1 MRVLGVVMVGA
12 AMLGGCG
19 GDKAND
25 PVSVAK
31 AALPVAVQTM
41 VDAPF
46 AEDGEIHVQAR
57 GAFVVKAE
65 AAICAVRAEIDPS
78 LKKGAPG
85 FYDPGLD
92 GHEGGSLNEPLR
104 NGTICADNGQNLV
117 SHWKLLKNRNGT
129 PYKLVLAVWQGDVAK
144 GGAVWVGAVERLDGK
159 NPTVKVGH
167 VGMPPYD
174 EEGLAG
180 HALGLSVSRDI
191 QALSES
197 FTSRLSNADRILK

>member
-1 MRVLGVVMVGA
+1 MRVLGAVLMGA

-19 GDKAND
+19 GDKAAD
-25 PVSVAK
+25 PASAAK
-31 AALPVAVQTM
+31 VEIPGAVQAI
-41 VDAPF
+41 VNAPF
-46 AEDGEIHVQAR
+46 AADGEIHVQSR
-57 GAFVVKAE
+57 GTFALKAG
-65 AAICAVRAEIDPS
+65 AAICAVGAEIDPS

-92 GHEGGSLNEPLR
+92 GHEGGGLNEPLR

-144 GGAVWVGAVERLDGK
+144 GGAVWVGGVERLEGK
-159 NPTVKVGH
+159 NPAVKVGH
-167 VGMPPYD
+167 VGTPPYD

-180 HALGLSVSRDI
+180 HALRLSMSRDI
-191 QALSES
+191 QALSAS
-197 FTSRLSNADRILK
+197 FTSKLSNTDRSLK